1 MSRDELKKG
10 VRRKMRAQNRSLT
23 PDERQSASERLCE
36 QLATIIDEAEVQCV
50 ALYAA
55 LGDEPESR
63 PLIERLYQKGVR
75 VALPRVEGEVMR
87 FFYFAPERVAS
98 GAFGIEEPTFEA
110 ELCRP
115 DEIELMVVPGVAFT
129 PQGERLGRGRGYYD
143 KYLAQCDFRGRT
155 VGVCYRHQLCES
167 LPTEPHDIKMEQV
180 VTS

>member
-1 MSRDELKKG
+1 
-10 VRRKMRAQNRSLT
+10 MRAQNRSLT

-55 LGDEPESR
+55 LADEPESR

-75 VALPRVEGEVMR
+75 VALPRGEGEEMR

-98 GAFGIEEPTFEA
+98 GAFGIKEPTFEA

-129 PQGERLGRGRGYYD
+129 PRGERLGRGRGY
-143 KYLAQCDFRGRT
+143 
-155 VGVCYRHQLCES
+155 
-167 LPTEPHDIKMEQV
+167 
-180 VTS
+180 